1 MPSRRAFCASLR
13 RFCTDEDGKEKIL
26 DAEILCVGTE
36 LLLGDIVNTNAAYAA
51 RKLAEIGVDTHYQVV
66 VGDNAD
72 RLKGCLQEAFAKCDT
87 VILTGGLG
95 PTYDD
100 LTKETVAE
108 YFGLEMHEDPEA
120 KNAIDVYFRTVKVP
134 CTPNNNKQAL
144 VPDGSTVF
152 LNANGTAPGIA
163 VEKDGKLAILLPGPP
178 KEMEPMFDKQVI
190 PFLLE
195 KEHRTLRS
203 RNIMFFGIGESTL
216 EDGLK
221 EMMLAYTNPTIAP
234 YAKYGEVRVRVT
246 ASGADEEECYSLTD
260 PVVRQICEMYPENV
274 YGIDV
279 ESLSRAVVAA
289 LTERKLHL
297 ATAES
302 CTGGLLAKRITDIS
316 GASDVFECGVVSYAN
331 RIKHDV
337 LGVSQEVLDT
347 VGAVS
352 EDCARQM
359 AEGVRRLGGAD
370 YGLSTTGIA
379 GPTGGTPDKP
389 VGTVYIALAGPDG
402 TQVKLLNLSRPG
414 KDSRDRIRHMT
425 AQHAFFLLLQTI
437 TGGKL
442 LT

>member
-1 MPSRRAFCASLR
+1 MPLRRGFCAKLR
-13 RFCTDEDGKEKIL
+13 RFCTDKDGKDKVL

-72 RLKGCLQEAFAKCDT
+72 RLKGCLREAFEKCDT

-108 YFGLEMHEDPEA
+108 YFGLPMHEDAEA
-120 KNAIDVYFRTVKVP
+120 KNAIDLFFRTTQMP

-144 VPDGSTVF
+144 VPDGCTVF

-178 KEMEPMFDKQVI
+178 KEMEPMFDRQVI

-195 KEHRTLRS
+195 KQRRTLRS
-203 RNIMFFGIGESTL
+203 RNIMFFGIGESAL

-221 EMMLAYTNPTIAP
+221 EMMLASSNPTIAP

-246 ASGADEEECYSLTD
+246 ASGSNEEECYRLTD
-260 PVVRQICEMYPENV
+260 PVVRRICEMYPGNV
-274 YGIDV
+274 YGVDV
-279 ESLSRAVVAA
+279 ESLSQAVVGA
-289 LTERKLHL
+289 LIERKLHV

-331 RIKHDV
+331 RIKHEV

-352 EDCARQM
+352 EECARQM
-359 AEGVRRLGGAD
+359 AEGVRRLAGVD

-389 VGTVYIALAGPDG
+389 VGTVYIALAGPEG
-402 TQVKLLNLSRPG
+402 TQGRLLNLSRPG
-414 KDSRDRIRHMT
+414 KDSRERIRHMT
-425 AQHAFFLLLQTI
+425 AQHAFFLLLQTV

-442 LT
+442 LS